1 MPTQTSTN
9 YEEGQA
15 FEQNEAFLTSFMEG
29 RYVKT
34 HDRDYIWH
42 TVDRYDLKARL
53 RSHGLDSKAIWVLAV
68 LQRPASA
75 ARLSERKPHI
85 FEVFHAKARCFTV
98 PTL

>member
-34 HDRDYIWH
+34 HERDYIWH

-53 RSHGLDSKAIWVLAV
+53 RSHGLDSKAIWVLVV
-68 LQRPASA
+68 LQSPASA
-75 ARLSERKPHI
+75 ARLSEGKPHI
-85 FEVFHAKARCFTV
+85 FTV
-98 PTL
+98 